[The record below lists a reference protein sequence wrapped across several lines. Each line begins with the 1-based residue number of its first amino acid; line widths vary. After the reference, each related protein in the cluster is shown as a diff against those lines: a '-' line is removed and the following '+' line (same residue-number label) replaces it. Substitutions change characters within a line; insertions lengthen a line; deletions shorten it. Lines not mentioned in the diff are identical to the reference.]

1 MTDIPQSDP
10 IKAPE
15 QLSAKPR
22 RRWPWLILA
31 LVVLGAVMTYVSMAE
46 DTVDVSEAK
55 TPPPL
60 LLVTVEEA
68 TVGAETVEVSAFAE
82 VRPRWSAE
90 LRAAVS
96 GRVTSVHDTALAG
109 ERVEAGT
116 VLITIEDS
124 RYAADLTAAEL
135 ALKEARLALWQ
146 AKNAVHVAR
155 KEFERAG
162 TEPPNELALK
172 LPQLGIAEAGVASAE
187 ARVAAAKRRLEEAT
201 VTAPFSGFVT
211 ERFVS
216 PGQTV
221 NAGDRLVK
229 LVDKDTFELTVELGR
244 TDWVLL
250 KRPLTGLT
258 ARVLHQNGDV
268 ATEAAIRQG
277 GGFLD
282 ETTRQY
288 KVFLELR
295 EAGSGSVL
303 SGDFVR
309 VLLPGITVPATLNIP
324 ASALTQEGYVWHLDA
339 SDRLQRVT
347 PRILFRRDGRIVI
360 EAPNGA
366 DTWRIA
372 TTPLASFLPGR
383 KVRPGRG

>member
-1 MTDIPQSDP
+1 MTDTTEPEVLGQP
-10 IKAPE
+10 PAKAP
-15 QLSAKPR
+15 

-31 LVVLGAVMTYVSMAE
+31 FIVLAAVMAYLSVAE
-46 DTVDVSEAK
+46 DTADVSEAK
-55 TPPPL
+55 TPPPMP
-60 LLVTVEEA
+60 LVSVETVS
-68 TVGAETVEVSAFAE
+68 VGPETVEVSAYAE
-82 VRPRWSAE
+82 VRPRWAAE
-90 LRAAVS
+90 LRSAVS
-96 GRVTSVHDTALAG
+96 GRVTGVRETALAG

-124 RYAADLTAAEL
+124 RYAADLAAAEL

-155 KEFERAG
+155 KEFERNG
-162 TEPPNELALK
+162 IEPPNELALK
-172 LPQLGIAEAGVASAE
+172 LPQLGIAEASVESAE

-201 VTAPFSGFVT
+201 VTAPFAGFVT

-229 LVDKDTFELTVELGR
+229 LVDNATFELAVELGR
-244 TDWVLL
+244 SDWVLL
-250 KRPLTGLT
+250 KQPLAGLKG
-258 ARVLHQNGDV
+258 RVEHQNGDS
-268 ATEAAIRQG
+268 AAEAAIRQG

-288 KVFLELR
+288 KVFLELSNAD
-295 EAGSGSVL
+295 AGTVL

-309 VLLPGITVPATLNIP
+309 VLLPGITVAATLNIP
-324 ASALTQEGYVWHLDA
+324 ASAITQEGYVWHLDGQ
-339 SDRLQRVT
+339 DRLQRVT
-347 PRILFRRDGRIVI
+347 PRILFRRDDRIVI
-360 EAPNGA
+360 EAPDGA
-366 DTWRIA
+366 ETWRIA
-372 TTPLASFLPGR
+372 VTPLASFLPGR